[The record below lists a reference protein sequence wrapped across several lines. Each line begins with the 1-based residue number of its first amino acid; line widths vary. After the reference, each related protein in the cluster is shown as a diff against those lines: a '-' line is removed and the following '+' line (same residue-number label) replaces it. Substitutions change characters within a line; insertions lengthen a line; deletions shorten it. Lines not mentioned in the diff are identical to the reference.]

1 MGSGRFGRTVMRP
14 RMFIEDSVP
23 SGHERSRA
31 DHRGVYHQAFRTR
44 RAPCHPPRMSPRLAH
59 RVVTAFLTVVLLGVV
74 AGRAVGQE
82 AELRLA
88 LGAEAE
94 DAVRAALLGVEGG
107 GLELDLAL
115 TAGPDPGAALAV
127 QRRRAAGVLGTLVLE
142 VEGAVRLA
150 APAAARATL
159 R

>member
-1 MGSGRFGRTVMRP
+1 
-14 RMFIEDSVP
+14 
-23 SGHERSRA
+23 
-31 DHRGVYHQAFRTR
+31 
-44 RAPCHPPRMSPRLAH
+44 MSPRLAH

-88 LGAEAE
+88 LGAE

-127 QRRRAAGVLGTLVLE
+127 QR
-142 VEGAVRLA
+142 
-150 APAAARATL
+150 
-159 R
+159 